1 MLERNGCRVAS
12 KLELVICYVMERQ
25 VVTQFV
31 RTGIE
36 ETPTMRLQ
44 TAQAIYTDGK
54 LIFADPA
61 YTPRSGTEVVVTY
74 VVETENVTIANILKT
89 LRGRGKGENL
99 VEKLLNLR
107 SEDLEHDERTRGRLR
122 P

>member
-1 MLERNGCRVAS
+1 
-12 KLELVICYVMERQ
+12 
-25 VVTQFV
+25 
-31 RTGIE
+31 
-36 ETPTMRLQ
+36 MRLQ

-54 LIFADPA
+54 LIFADPT

-74 VVETENVTIANILKT
+74 LVQNEETAIANTLKI

-99 VEKLLNLR
+99 VEKLLGLR
-107 SEDLEHDERTRGRLR
+107 NEDVEHDERTRGRLR